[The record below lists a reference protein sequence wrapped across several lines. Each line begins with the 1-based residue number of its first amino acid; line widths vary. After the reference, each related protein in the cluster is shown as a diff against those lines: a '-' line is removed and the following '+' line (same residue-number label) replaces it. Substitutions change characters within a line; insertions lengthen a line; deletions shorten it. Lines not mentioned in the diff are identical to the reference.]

1 MEERYSTGDSVN
13 VSEVKSISDIYL
25 SSIIKKAYINYGFVS
40 IMIAGDQGAGKTTLA
55 LKILHR
61 VYDGDWSKVIEYT
74 FLSPDDVLST
84 FDKSFS
90 KGERIPAILI
100 DDVAIAFDK
109 YSWSNKSN
117 ILFAKIFNLARS
129 LTSGIVF
136 TSVETSDL
144 YKWVRDK
151 VMYSIWVT
159 RLSESESRY
168 KVYRR
173 VHPPHM
179 DSYIKLVAMGRLRL
193 DDIPSWVREKYE
205 ERRRQIV
212 NSLLQEAI
220 SALREENRRREI
232 ERQIESVNLEDLLEL
247 R

>member
-1 MEERYSTGDSVN
+1 MEKGYSPRGSLEERQRDL
-13 VSEVKSISDIYL
+13 YL
-25 SSIIKKAYINYGFVS
+25 STIIGRAYANYGFVS

-55 LKILHR
+55 MKILNR
-61 VYDGDWSKVIEYT
+61 VYDGDWNKVIQYT
-74 FLSPDDVLST
+74 FLSPDDVLEA
-84 FDKSFS
+84 FDESFS
-90 KGERIPAILI
+90 RGERIPAILI

-159 RLSESESRY
+159 RLSATESRY

-173 VHPPHM
+173 INPPHM
-179 DSYIKLVAMGRLRL
+179 DSYIKLVAVGTLRL
-193 DDIPSWVREKYE
+193 DDVPEWVRAKYE
-205 ERRRQIV
+205 ERRRKIV
-212 NSLLQEAI
+212 NTL
-220 SALREENRRREI
+220 LREAMNALKEEESRREI
-232 ERQIESVNLEDLLEL
+232 ESVDLEDLLEL
-247 R
+247 K